1 MPTATTYEQL
11 LVETLPQAIE
21 TEKQYRE
28 IGDRFGDL
36 VGKAR
41 ARTGSE
47 TKLMRLLA
55 LLIEDYDR
63 RNSLPPDDAAPADR
77 LRFLLE
83 HSGKTPGDLFAIFG
97 QRSHVN
103 EAINGKR
110 KISAE
115 QARKLGELFRLKPG
129 LFI

>member
-1 MPTATTYEQL
+1 MPTATYEQL
-11 LVETLPQAIE
+11 LIEAIPQVIE
-21 TEKQYRE
+21 AEKQYRE
-28 IGDRFGDL
+28 IGARFAEL
-36 VGKAR
+36 IGKGR
-41 ARTGSE
+41 SRTREE

-63 RNSLPPDDAAPADR
+63 RNALPPDNATPAE
-77 LRFLLE
+77 LLQFLLE
-83 HSGKTPGDLFAIFG
+83 HSAKRSADLLPIFG

-103 EAINGKR
+103 EALNGRR

-115 QARKLGELFRLKPG
+115 QARRLARMFSVNAG

>member
-1 MPTATTYEQL
+1 MPTATYEQL
-11 LVETLPQAIE
+11 LIEAIPQVIE
-21 TEKQYRE
+21 AEKQYRE
-28 IGDRFGDL
+28 IGARFAEL
-36 VGKAR
+36 IGKR
-41 ARTGSE
+41 RSRTREE

-63 RNSLPPDDAAPADR
+63 RYALPPDDATPAER
-77 LRFLLE
+77 FQFLLE
-83 HSGKTPGDLFAIFG
+83 HSGKRSADLLPIFG

-103 EAINGKR
+103 EALNGKR

-115 QARKLGELFRLKPG
+115 QARKLARMFSVNAG